1 MFKSTTINN
10 ITGNSLDDNVSLV
23 QQGTFQFYDELYNKT
38 CAYYSVHIL
47 VKTRQYDSGI
57 EYFDIGY
64 KYKFY
69 SEDLKEPDDILH
81 FRKVLHPF
89 YQENPESRSG
99 EIVKKNRM
107 TSTLV
112 EYLLMPDDIL
122 ASEIGMTTPQRYRQD
137 IMTSLSKFW
146 D

>member
-1 MFKSTTINN
+1 MFKSNGI
-10 ITGNSLDDNVSLV
+10 DDNVTLV
-23 QQGTFQFYDELYNKT
+23 QEITVHFYDEMFNKT
-38 CAYYSVHIL
+38 TAFYSVHIK

-64 KYKFY
+64 KYKFNA
-69 SEDLKEPDDILH
+69 EDLTEPDDILH

-89 YQENPESRSG
+89 YQENPDSRSG
-99 EIVKKNRM
+99 EIVKKNRL
-107 TSTLV
+107 TSMLV
-112 EYLLMPDDIL
+112 EYLLMPDETL
-122 ASEIGMTTPQRYRQD
+122 VQEIGMTTPQRYRQD